1 MKILFLAFT
10 TLTCLWQ
17 NSYARGSTCK
27 KLHSKACL
35 AAFSRIDQKRI
46 KSHILTKEQNRLHG
60 EILLQKGV
68 HPKESTTMLKTF
80 QKWSCSLAT
89 NNFQSR
95 AYCYDHCVD
104 SDECHIENK
113 KK

>member
-1 MKILFLAFT
+1 MKILILAFIV
-10 TLTCLWQ
+10 LNCLLQ
-17 NSYARGSTCK
+17 NGYARSSSCK

-35 AAFSRIDQKRI
+35 AALFRVDHKRI

-68 HPKESTTMLKTF
+68 HPKERTTMLKAF
-80 QKWSCSLAT
+80 QKWSCSLAN
-89 NNFQSR
+89 NNFQAK
-95 AYCYDHCVD
+95 AYCYDYCVD